1 MTAGFPDRCFRQK
14 EAYKRMQEDKTTME
28 DKKIGY
34 KPLTAAIPFSEFK
47 LNEAG
52 LIPAIVQDDAT
63 GDVLMLAYMNEESIR
78 KTLEEKKACYFSR
91 SRQELWTKGLTSGN
105 IQEVEALY
113 YDCDADSLLVLV
125 KQTGVACHTGNYSC
139 FFNPIMEK

>member
-52 LIPAIVQDDAT
+52 L
-63 GDVLMLAYMNEESIR
+63 MMY
-78 KTLEEKKACYFSR
+78 
-91 SRQELWTKGLTSGN
+91 
-105 IQEVEALY
+105 
-113 YDCDADSLLVLV
+113 
-125 KQTGVACHTGNYSC
+125 
-139 FFNPIMEK
+139 

>member
-52 LIPAIVQDDAT
+52 LIPAH
-63 GDVLMLAYMNEESIR
+63 E
-78 KTLEEKKACYFSR
+78 KTTAFPPPFYLSSAA
-91 SRQELWTKGLTSGN
+91 RQSS
-105 IQEVEALY
+105 Y
-113 YDCDADSLLVLV
+113 
-125 KQTGVACHTGNYSC
+125 
-139 FFNPIMEK
+139 

>member
-1 MTAGFPDRCFRQK
+1 
-14 EAYKRMQEDKTTME
+14 ME

-63 GDVLMLAYMNEESIR
+63 GDVLMLAYMNEASYN
-78 KTLEEKKACYFSR
+78 KTLETGLMTYFSR
-91 SRQELWTKGLTSGN
+91 SRQSLWLKGETSGHY
-105 IQEVEALY
+105 QY
-113 YDCDADSLLVLV
+113 V
-125 KQTGVACHTGNYSC
+125 KSR
-139 FFNPIMEK
+139 